1 MPGQEIDGK
10 LGEKAEFRLERQEV
24 YDWVRTILDD
34 QRGVVYD
41 PEFLD
46 AIRLLS
52 DLEQLR
58 SNRLTRSLVD
68 DAAVAEVEHDLCRQT
83 ETGLVEL
90 SQGLVYYGGVQ
101 VIIVDDGGERGR
113 IVDVQG
119 IRADA
124 DNTAILVDDRG
135 NEYPYTAYREL
146 LILDDEEFDE

>member
-41 PEFLD
+41 PEVLD

-124 DNTAILVDDRG
+124 NNIAILVDSQG

-146 LILDDEEFDE
+146 LILDGEESDE